1 MNNIQ
6 GIILFITFCIFIY
19 VIYRFIWK
27 RNMITRITNK
37 LQRKCLQSNNRC
49 KNDECQCNT
58 IEGMEIFGTHEG
70 EYDNLIESD
79 PTNIVSLP
87 PDHFFISNRDYK
99 KHVLKDYIVKSSYN
113 SAVTGKHVNIDMVN
127 YLLNRGVRLLDFE
140 VMLIDNAPMIT
151 YTDDKNLE
159 TINTDNTLL
168 LDNVFSMIVT
178 NAFVQPTPNVKD
190 PLFIHLRIKSQDD
203 NQQLYRLIAK
213 SIDSVLKD
221 KLYSGK
227 VTKDTFMKDIMGKI
241 VIIVDKTI
249 KRNYIKISECEA
261 DEKDCYDLKS
271 NVNLESGS
279 DNLFLHKYTELL
291 NLSYDHI
298 RVEDK
303 CSLCTSTE
311 NMRLVTP
318 DTINMN
324 SKNPD
329 IDDFIL
335 NYGSQ
340 FVLYK
345 FYSKDENLE
354 KYEKMFDDNKGGI
367 IPLAYTIDYLKK
379 NKDTYNE

>member
-6 GIILFITFCIFIY
+6 SILLFITFCILIY

-27 RNMITRITNK
+27 RNMITRIINK

-49 KNDECQCNT
+49 KNDECKCNT
-58 IEGMEIFGTHEG
+58 IEGFGSGTPESEYESLTEG
-70 EYDNLIESD
+70 NE
-79 PTNIVSLP
+79 PTQIVSLP
-87 PDHFFISNRDYK
+87 PGHFFISEREYN
-99 KHVLKDYIVKSSYN
+99 KHVLKDYIIKSSYN
-113 SAVTGKHVNIDMVN
+113 SAVTGKHVNIDMVKH
-127 YLLNRGVRLLDFE
+127 LLNRGVRLLDFE

-159 TINTDNTLL
+159 SINTDNTLL

-190 PLFIHLRIKSQDD
+190 PLFIHLRIKSKDD
-203 NQQLYRLIAK
+203 DKQLYRLIAK
-213 SIDSVLKD
+213 SIDSTLKD
-221 KLYSGK
+221 KIYSGK
-227 VTKDTFMKDIMGKI
+227 ITKETPLSEIMGKI

-249 KRNYIKISECEA
+249 TRNYIKISECEA
-261 DEKDCYDLKS
+261 DEKHCYDLK
-271 NVNLESGS
+271 NFVNLESGS
-279 DNLFLHKYTELL
+279 DDLFLHKYTELL

-298 RVEDK
+298 RVEDR

-318 DTINMN
+318 DSINMN
-324 SKNPD
+324 SNNPD

-379 NKDTYNE
+379 NKNMYQ

>member
-1 MNNIQ
+1 MNKIQ
-6 GIILFITFCIFIY
+6 VILLFITFCIFIY

-37 LQRKCLQSNNRC
+37 LQRKCLQTKSKC

-58 IEGMEIFGTHEG
+58 IEGMEIFGTPEG

-113 SAVTGKHVNIDMVN
+113 SAVTGKNVNIDMVK

-190 PLFIHLRIKSQDD
+190 PLFIHLRIKSKDD

-221 KLYSGK
+221 KLYSGN

-241 VIIVDKTI
+241 VIIIDKTI
-249 KRNYIKISECEA
+249 TRNYIKISECEA
-261 DEKDCYDLKS
+261 DEKDCYDLK
-271 NVNLESGS
+271 NFVNLESGS